1 MWGVSDSWL
10 EHTGKVV
17 NDVGIALK
25 YHVTVDCYVPP
36 FLLLLKLQFVL
47 CLQEH
52 TVLLITKLLSLIVP
66 ADYSGV
72 ESHLRAYPLFLD
84 VLLVGISSSDCIQ
97 IFNLHGMVG

>member
-17 NDVGIALK
+17 NDFGVALK
-25 YHVTVDCYVPP
+25 HHVTA
-36 FLLLLKLQFVL
+36 FLLWLKLYFVL

-52 TVLLITKLLSLIVP
+52 TVLLITKLLSLVVP

-72 ESHLRAYPLFLD
+72 DSHLRACAPFLD
-84 VLLVGISSSDCIQ
+84 VLLVGISSADCIQ